1 MRPIGFPLPN
11 SLGLALLSLFPIFI
25 ASASAQDAWVLWNET
40 NSTFFPTPEK
50 KEGSESHTWH
60 VIMAAPSKE
69 KCEAEGAWTITEM
82 AKAPD
87 KSEKVEV
94 KGNMVFITSHSP
106 DGRIIA
112 TRNHRLIC
120 LPDTIDPR
128 KK

>member
-1 MRPIGFPLPN
+1 MRPIGSPLRS
-11 SLGLALLSLFPIFI
+11 SLGLALISLFPIFT

-40 NSTFFPTPEK
+40 NSTVFPTPEK
-50 KEGSESHTWH
+50 KEGSESHTWN

-69 KCEAEGAWTITEM
+69 KCEEEGVWNITEL
-82 AKAPD
+82 AKAPA
-87 KSEKVEV
+87 KSETVEV

-112 TRNHRLIC
+112 TRNHRWIC